1 MSASPTNED
10 RDYTDG
16 ASALDIQSAIMDV
29 PRGRGDSQVASSYQ
43 PRRSMSSFRDNEDSG
58 GAIFDG
64 PGSMIIPS
72 SQTGLKT
79 ARTRSFRAGSRRA
92 SRNQGHPS
100 ETELSRP
107 NLSRRGTG
115 RSDNGDA
122 LADSDV
128 ETSSPI
134 SERPS
139 RSRHRMSSQTTDI
152 LASPGDEATQER
164 RTSMFGN
171 LASFFGGRRETSPSR
186 KSDASRSRRGSID
199 YAESIS
205 EEREDRWGYHSSEE
219 GSSDEDAA
227 SLPGS
232 LYPASSR
239 GSHSRPTSPSS
250 AFPGMGRDPIFGD
263 TRIDMD
269 EVSITESIPLSAGPP
284 SQQDVY
290 IADEDLKLRFLGY
303 QLVQWRGYLWSILS
317 VVSLGM
323 LGLVGHWFPEF
334 WLRCVARKKPFG
346 SKSASLVIVE
356 VVFIVSQ

>member
-1 MSASPTNED
+1 MSASPLHGEE

-16 ASALDIQSAIMDV
+16 ASALDIQSAIV
-29 PRGRGDSQVASSYQ
+29 PRKRGDSQVAGSYG
-43 PRRSMSSFRDNEDSG
+43 PRRSTSSFRDTEDTG
-58 GAIFDG
+58 GAIFAGDADVT
-64 PGSMIIPS
+64 IPS
-72 SQTGLKT
+72 SVTRIHSV
-79 ARTRSFRAGSRRA
+79 RTRSFRAGSRRG
-92 SRNQGHPS
+92 SRVIHPNDQGS

-107 NLSRRGTG
+107 ILNRRVSA
-115 RSDNGDA
+115 RSDTGEA

-128 ETSSPI
+128 ETSSPV
-134 SERPS
+134 SERPG
-139 RSRHRMSSQTTDI
+139 RARHRRSTQNTEAP
-152 LASPGDEATQER
+152 ASPGDEAER

-205 EEREDRWGYHSSEE
+205 EGREDRWGYHSSEE
-219 GSSDEDAA
+219 GSEDEDAA

-269 EVSITESIPLSAGPP
+269 DASIAESMPGPTGPP

-290 IADEDLKLRFLGY
+290 IADEDLKLRFIGY
-303 QLVQWRGYLWSILS
+303 EPVRWRGLLWGFLS
-317 VVSLGM
+317 VVSLGL
-323 LGLVGHWFPEF
+323 LGLVGHWFPEL
-334 WLRCVARKKPFG
+334 WLRCVARRKSFG

-356 VVFIVSQ
+356 VVFVSL